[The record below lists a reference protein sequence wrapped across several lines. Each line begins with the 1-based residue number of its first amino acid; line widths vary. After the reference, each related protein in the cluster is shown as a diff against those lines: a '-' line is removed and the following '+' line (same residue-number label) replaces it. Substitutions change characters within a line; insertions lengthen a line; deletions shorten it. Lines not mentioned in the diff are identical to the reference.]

1 MQSLTTVS
9 AVART
14 PRISKRRVG
23 ISVAIAMGVV
33 AGLEFIA
40 SAHPS
45 EDVKLYAR
53 AAYVTIGGTLLA
65 LGFQRS

>member
-1 MQSLTTVS
+1 MSSLPTTT
-9 AVART
+9 AVAT

-23 ISVAIAMGVV
+23 LFAAVAIGLV

-40 SAHPS
+40 TAHPS

-53 AAYVTIGGTLLA
+53 FAYVTIGGTLVA
-65 LGFQRS
+65 LGFQRA

>member
-1 MQSLTTVS
+1 MRSLSTVS
-9 AVART
+9 AAT
-14 PRISKRRVG
+14 SSPRISKRRVG
-23 ISVAIAMGVV
+23 IFAAVAMGVV

-45 EDVKLYAR
+45 ESVKLYAR
-53 AAYVTIGGTLLA
+53 TAYVTIGGTLLA

>member
-1 MQSLTTVS
+1 MSSLPTTS
-9 AVART
+9 AVSTSRS
-14 PRISKRRVG
+14 SKRRVG
-23 ISVAIAMGVV
+23 PFIAVTIGLA

-40 SAHPS
+40 TAHPS

-53 AAYVTIGGTLLA
+53 AAYITIGGMLVA